1 MKNEVIITAKTVD
14 EAMAQARRDYSS
26 SDNELAF
33 EILEMPKKGFLGLGS
48 TPAKVKV
55 TITKAMGDV
64 DLSDLVSSIR
74 NMKVSTDFGGE
85 DEKPQKQEKG
95 KQSHQ
100 NGKPQQNK
108 NQNQNK
114 PQKPQNNNPNNNHN
128 NNTSKPQP
136 QPKAAAP
143 VKEEKPA
150 VNENDLPAALR
161 RPANKP
167 QNNKQNNKK
176 PQKKERPAQA
186 ERPGEE
192 KKKDLLSAVMGIK
205 APETP
210 ADSPAVTVT
219 PVHVGKKK
227 QEKKQSPV
235 KQEAPAPAPEKKKE
249 KAPREEKPH
258 VEFVTPEEMDYAL
271 NFMGTLLRNMELSA
285 TARAEEAPAD
295 LTVPEGMVYAKIVI
309 EGDDTGILIGHHG
322 DTLDAIQY
330 LANLCASRNSG
341 NGKREFVKIVVDI
354 ENYRAKREETL
365 RALARRMSAKAI
377 KYKRNFVLEPMNPY
391 ERRIIHSE
399 VQGIESVSTHS
410 VGSDENRKIVITY
423 EGADK
428 VSHSRKNRDK
438 KRGEKKASA
447 NNLPKLSREEIEA
460 REKDLAEYRAEQ
472 KNVLKPVRAKSIDEI
487 RIDLSEDSTL
497 TFGSIGVDEGVETDN
512 DPIEKIAAEAEAE
525 VENLREF

>member
-14 EAMAQARRDYSS
+14 EAMAQARRDYGSS
-26 SDNELAF
+26 ENELAF
-33 EILEMPKKGFLGLGS
+33 EILEMPKKGFLGFGS

-55 TITKAMGDV
+55 TITKALGDV

-74 NMKVSTDFGGE
+74 NMKITTDRGGE
-85 DEKPQKQEKG
+85 DEKKPQKQENKN
-95 KQSHQ
+95 KNHQS
-100 NGKPQQNK
+100 GKPQQQNK
-108 NQNQNK
+108 QQNQNPNK
-114 PQKPQNNNPNNNHN
+114 QQKPQQ
-128 NNTSKPQP
+128 PQP
-136 QPKAAAP
+136 QKVA

-161 RPANKP
+161 RPENKN

-176 PQKKERPAQA
+176 PQKKERPAQTQ
-186 ERPGEE
+186 RPGEE

-205 APETP
+205 APEMP
-210 ADSPAVTVT
+210 ANAPAVTVT
-219 PVHVGKKK
+219 PVHVEKKK
-227 QEKKQSPV
+227 QEKKPAQP
-235 KQEAPAPAPEKKKE
+235 KQEAPAPQPEKKKE
-249 KAPREEKPH
+249 RAPREEKPH
-258 VEFVTPEEMDYAL
+258 VEFVTPEEMDFAL
-271 NFMGTLLRNMELSA
+271 GFTNTLLKNMELSA
-285 TARAEEAPAD
+285 TAKAEPAPAE

-341 NGKREFVKIVVDI
+341 SGKREFVKIVVDI

-365 RALARRMSAKAI
+365 RALARRMSAKAV

-399 VQGIESVSTHS
+399 VQGMENVSTHS

-423 EGADK
+423 EGPDK
-428 VSHSRKNRDK
+428 VNHSRKSRDK
-438 KRGEKKASA
+438 KK
-447 NNLPKLSREEIEA
+447 NNQPRHQLPKLSREEIEA
-460 REKDLAEYRAEQ
+460 REKDLAEYRAERETAQ
-472 KNVLKPVRAKSIDEI
+472 KPVRAKSIDDI

-497 TFGSIGVDEGVETDN
+497 TFGSIGKDEDE
-512 DPIEKIAAEAEAE
+512 
-525 VENLREF
+525 ENLREF

>member
-26 SDNELAF
+26 SENELAF
-33 EILEMPKKGFLGLGS
+33 EILEMPKKGFLGFGS

-55 TITKAMGDV
+55 TITKALGDV

-74 NMKVSTDFGGE
+74 NMKITTDRVGE
-85 DEKPQKQEKG
+85 EEKKPQRQENKN
-95 KQSHQ
+95 KNHQS
-100 NGKPQQNK
+100 GKPQQQNK
-108 NQNQNK
+108 QQNQNPNK
-114 PQKPQNNNPNNNHN
+114 QQKSQQ
-128 NNTSKPQP
+128 PQP
-136 QPKAAAP
+136 QKAA

-161 RPANKP
+161 RPENKN

-176 PQKKERPAQA
+176 PQKKERPAQTQ
-186 ERPGEE
+186 RPGEE
-192 KKKDLLSAVMGIK
+192 KKQDLLSAVMGIK
-205 APETP
+205 APEMP
-210 ADSPAVTVT
+210 ANAPAVTVT
-219 PVHVGKKK
+219 PVHVEKKK
-227 QEKKQSPV
+227 QEKKPAQP
-235 KQEAPAPAPEKKKE
+235 KQEAPAPQPEKKKE
-249 KAPREEKPH
+249 RAPREEKPH
-258 VEFVTPEEMDYAL
+258 VEFVTPEEMDFAL
-271 NFMGTLLRNMELSA
+271 GFTNTLLKNMELSA
-285 TARAEEAPAD
+285 TAKAEPAPAE

-341 NGKREFVKIVVDI
+341 NGKKEFVKIVVDI

-365 RALARRMSAKAI
+365 RALARRMSAKAV

-399 VQGIESVSTHS
+399 VQGMENVSTHS

-423 EGADK
+423 EGPDK
-428 VSHSRKNRDK
+428 VNHSRKNRDK
-438 KRGEKKASA
+438 KK
-447 NNLPKLSREEIEA
+447 NNQPRHQLPKLSREEIEA
-460 REKDLAEYRAEQ
+460 REKDLAEYRAERETAQ
-472 KNVLKPVRAKSIDEI
+472 KPVRAKSIDDI

-497 TFGSIGVDEGVETDN
+497 TFGSIGKD
-512 DPIEKIAAEAEAE
+512 EAE
-525 VENLREF
+525 ENLREF

>member
-26 SDNELAF
+26 SENELAF

-55 TITKAMGDV
+55 TITKAMADV

-74 NMKVSTDFGGE
+74 NMKVSTDYGAE

-95 KQSHQ
+95 KPNHQ

-108 NQNQNK
+108 NQNNNNNSQKK
-114 PQKPQNNNPNNNHN
+114 PQQPKPTQ
-128 NNTSKPQP
+128 PQQ

-143 VKEEKPA
+143 VKEAVKEEKPA

-161 RPANKP
+161 RPVNKN
-167 QNNKQNNKK
+167 QTKQQNNKK

-227 QEKKQSPV
+227 QEKKTNPV
-235 KQEAPAPAPEKKKE
+235 KQESPAPAPEKKKE

-258 VEFVTPEEMDYAL
+258 VEFVTPEEMNYAL
-271 NFMGTLLRNMELSA
+271 DFTNTLLKNMELTA

-295 LTVPEGMVYAKIVI
+295 LTVPEGTVYAKIVI

-365 RALARRMSAKAI
+365 RALARRMSAKAV

-399 VQGIESVSTHS
+399 VQDIENVSTHS

-428 VSHSRKNRDK
+428 VNHSRKNRDK
-438 KRGEKKASA
+438 KRSEKKPA

-472 KNVLKPVRAKSIDEI
+472 KNVQKPARAKSIDDI
-487 RIDLSEDSTL
+487 RIDLSGDSTL
-497 TFGSIGVDEGVETDN
+497 TFGSIGKDEGVEPEN
-512 DPIEKIAAEAEAE
+512 DPIEKIAAEAEAD
-525 VENLREF
+525 VENLREY

>member
-33 EILEMPKKGFLGLGS
+33 EILEMPKKGFLGLGA

-85 DEKPQKQEKG
+85 EEKPQKQEKG
-95 KQSHQ
+95 KPNHQ

-114 PQKPQNNNPNNNHN
+114 PQKPQNNNPNNNPN
-128 NNTSKPQP
+128 KPQP
-136 QPKAAAP
+136 QPKAASP

-186 ERPGEE
+186 ERPGED

-227 QEKKQSPV
+227 QEKKQTPV
-235 KQEAPAPAPEKKKE
+235 KQETPAPAPEKKKE

-271 NFMGTLLRNMELSA
+271 NFMGTLLKNMELSA

-295 LTVPEGMVYAKIVI
+295 LSVPEGMVYAKIVI

-438 KRGEKKASA
+438 KRGEKKANT

-472 KNVLKPVRAKSIDEI
+472 KNVLKPARAKSIDEI

-497 TFGSIGVDEGVETDN
+497 TFGSIGVDEGVEPDN

>member
-26 SDNELAF
+26 SENELAF
-33 EILEMPKKGFLGLGS
+33 EILEMPKKGFLGFGS

-55 TITKAMGDV
+55 TITKALGDV

-74 NMKVSTDFGGE
+74 NMKITTDRVGE
-85 DEKPQKQEKG
+85 EEKKPHNKENK
-95 KQSHQ
+95 KHNHQS
-100 NGKPQQNK
+100 GKPQQ
-108 NQNQNK
+108 QNK
-114 PQKPQNNNPNNNHN
+114 PQNQNQKAQQPKPAQ
-128 NNTSKPQP
+128 PQ

-143 VKEEKPA
+143 AASVKEEKPA

-161 RPANKP
+161 RPVNKN
-167 QNNKQNNKK
+167 QTKQQNNKK
-176 PQKKERPAQA
+176 PQKKERPAQT

-192 KKKDLLSAVMGIK
+192 KKQDLLSAVMGIK
-205 APETP
+205 APEAP
-210 ADSPAVTVT
+210 ANSPAVTVT
-219 PVHVGKKK
+219 PVHVEKKK
-227 QEKKQSPV
+227 QEKKPAPQ
-235 KQEAPAPAPEKKKE
+235 KQEATQKQETPAPEKKKE

-258 VEFVTPEEMDYAL
+258 VEFVTPEEMNFAL
-271 NFMGTLLRNMELSA
+271 DFTNTLLKNMELSA
-285 TARAEEAPAD
+285 TAKAEPAPAD
-295 LTVPEGMVYAKIVI
+295 MTVPEGMVYAKIVI

-341 NGKREFVKIVVDI
+341 SGKKEFVKIVVDI

-365 RALARRMSAKAI
+365 RALARRMSAKAV

-399 VQGIESVSTHS
+399 VQGMENVSTHS

-423 EGADK
+423 EGPDK
-428 VSHSRKNRDK
+428 VNHSRKSRDK
-438 KRGEKKASA
+438 KK
-447 NNLPKLSREEIEA
+447 NNQPRHQLPKLSREEIEA
-460 REKDLAEYRAEQ
+460 REKDLAEYRAERETAQ
-472 KNVLKPVRAKSIDEI
+472 KPVRAKSIDDI

-497 TFGSIGVDEGVETDN
+497 TFGSIGKD
-512 DPIEKIAAEAEAE
+512 EAE
-525 VENLREF
+525 ENLREF

>member
-26 SDNELAF
+26 SENELAF
-33 EILEMPKKGFLGLGS
+33 EILEMPKKGFLGFGS

-55 TITKAMGDV
+55 TITKALGDV

-74 NMKVSTDFGGE
+74 NMKITTDRVGE
-85 DEKPQKQEKG
+85 EEKKPQRQENKN
-95 KQSHQ
+95 KNHQS
-100 NGKPQQNK
+100 GKPQQQNK
-108 NQNQNK
+108 QQNQNPNK
-114 PQKPQNNNPNNNHN
+114 QQKPQQ
-128 NNTSKPQP
+128 PQP
-136 QPKAAAP
+136 QKAA

-161 RPANKP
+161 RPENKN

-176 PQKKERPAQA
+176 PQKKERPAQTQ
-186 ERPGEE
+186 RPGEE
-192 KKKDLLSAVMGIK
+192 KKQDLLSAVMGIK
-205 APETP
+205 APEMP
-210 ADSPAVTVT
+210 ANAPAVTVT
-219 PVHVGKKK
+219 PVHVEKKK
-227 QEKKQSPV
+227 QEKKPAQP
-235 KQEAPAPAPEKKKE
+235 KQETPAPQPEKKKE
-249 KAPREEKPH
+249 RAPREEKPH
-258 VEFVTPEEMDYAL
+258 VEFVTPEEMDFAL
-271 NFMGTLLRNMELSA
+271 GFTNTLLKNMELSA
-285 TARAEEAPAD
+285 TAKAEPAPAD

-341 NGKREFVKIVVDI
+341 NGKKEFVKIVVDI

-365 RALARRMSAKAI
+365 RALARRMSAKAV

-399 VQGIESVSTHS
+399 VQGMENVSTHS

-423 EGADK
+423 EGPDK
-428 VSHSRKNRDK
+428 VNHSRKSRDK
-438 KRGEKKASA
+438 KK
-447 NNLPKLSREEIEA
+447 NNQPRHQLPKLSREEIEA
-460 REKDLAEYRAEQ
+460 REKDLAEYRAERETAQ
-472 KNVLKPVRAKSIDEI
+472 KPVRAKSIDDI

-497 TFGSIGVDEGVETDN
+497 TFGSIGKD
-512 DPIEKIAAEAEAE
+512 EAE
-525 VENLREF
+525 ENLREF

>member
-26 SDNELAF
+26 SENELAF
-33 EILEMPKKGFLGLGS
+33 EILEMPKKGFLGFGS

-55 TITKAMGDV
+55 TITKALGDV

-74 NMKVSTDFGGE
+74 NMKITTDRGGE
-85 DEKPQKQEKG
+85 EEKKPQKQEKG
-95 KQSHQ
+95 KHNHQS
-100 NGKPQQNK
+100 GKPQQQNK
-108 NQNQNK
+108 QQNQNQNK
-114 PQKPQNNNPNNNHN
+114 QQQKPQ
-128 NNTSKPQP
+128 Q
-136 QPKAAAP
+136 QPKAAPAV

-161 RPANKP
+161 RPENKN
-167 QNNKQNNKK
+167 QTKQNNKK
-176 PQKKERPAQA
+176 PQKKERPAQTQ
-186 ERPGEE
+186 RPGEE
-192 KKKDLLSAVMGIK
+192 KKQDLLSAVMGIK
-205 APETP
+205 APEAP
-210 ADSPAVTVT
+210 ANAPAVTVT
-219 PVHVGKKK
+219 PVHVEKKK
-227 QEKKQSPV
+227 QEKKPAPV
-235 KQEAPAPAPEKKKE
+235 KQETPAPAPEKKKE

-258 VEFVTPEEMDYAL
+258 VEFVTPEEMNFAL
-271 NFMGTLLRNMELSA
+271 DFTNTLLKNMELSA
-285 TARAEEAPAD
+285 TAKAEPAPAD

-341 NGKREFVKIVVDI
+341 SGKREFVKIVVDI

-365 RALARRMSAKAI
+365 RALARRMSAKAV

-399 VQGIESVSTHS
+399 VQGMENVSTHS

-423 EGADK
+423 EGPDK
-428 VSHSRKNRDK
+428 VNHSRKSRDK
-438 KRGEKKASA
+438 KK
-447 NNLPKLSREEIEA
+447 NNQPRHQLPKLSREEIEA
-460 REKDLAEYRAEQ
+460 REKDLAEYRAERETAQ
-472 KNVLKPVRAKSIDEI
+472 KPVRAKSIDDI

-497 TFGSIGVDEGVETDN
+497 TFGSIGKDEDE
-512 DPIEKIAAEAEAE
+512 
-525 VENLREF
+525 ENLREF

>member
-14 EAMAQARRDYSS
+14 EAMAQARRDYGSS
-26 SDNELAF
+26 ENELAF
-33 EILEMPKKGFLGLGS
+33 EILEMPKKGFLGFGS

-55 TITKAMGDV
+55 TITKALGDV

-74 NMKVSTDFGGE
+74 NMKITTDRVGE
-85 DEKPQKQEKG
+85 EEKKPQKQEKG
-95 KQSHQ
+95 KHNHQS
-100 NGKPQQNK
+100 GKPQQQNK
-108 NQNQNK
+108 QQNQNPNK
-114 PQKPQNNNPNNNHN
+114 QQKPQQ
-128 NNTSKPQP
+128 PQP
-136 QPKAAAP
+136 QKAA

-161 RPANKP
+161 RPENKN

-176 PQKKERPAQA
+176 PQKKERPAQTQ
-186 ERPGEE
+186 RPGEE
-192 KKKDLLSAVMGIK
+192 KKQDLLSAVMGIK
-205 APETP
+205 APEMP
-210 ADSPAVTVT
+210 ANAPAVTVT
-219 PVHVGKKK
+219 PVHVEKKK
-227 QEKKQSPV
+227 QEKKPAQP
-235 KQEAPAPAPEKKKE
+235 KQEAPAPQPEKKKE
-249 KAPREEKPH
+249 RAPREEKPH
-258 VEFVTPEEMDYAL
+258 VEFVTPEEMDFAL
-271 NFMGTLLRNMELSA
+271 GFTNTLLKNMELSA
-285 TARAEEAPAD
+285 TAKAEPAPAE

-341 NGKREFVKIVVDI
+341 NGKKEFVKIVVDI

-365 RALARRMSAKAI
+365 RALARRMSAKAV

-399 VQGIESVSTHS
+399 VQGMENVSTHS

-423 EGADK
+423 EGPDK
-428 VSHSRKNRDK
+428 VNHSRKSRDK
-438 KRGEKKASA
+438 KK
-447 NNLPKLSREEIEA
+447 NNQPRHQLPKLSREEIEA

-472 KNVLKPVRAKSIDEI
+472 KNAQKPVRAKSIDDI

-497 TFGSIGVDEGVETDN
+497 TFGSIGKD
-512 DPIEKIAAEAEAE
+512 EAE
-525 VENLREF
+525 ENLREF

>member
-14 EAMAQARRDYSS
+14 EAMAQARRDYGSS
-26 SDNELAF
+26 ENELAF
-33 EILEMPKKGFLGLGS
+33 EILEMPKKGFLGFGS

-55 TITKAMGDV
+55 TITKALGDV

-74 NMKVSTDFGGE
+74 NMKITTDRGGE
-85 DEKPQKQEKG
+85 EEKKPQKQEKG
-95 KQSHQ
+95 KHNHQS
-100 NGKPQQNK
+100 GKPQQQNK
-108 NQNQNK
+108 QQNQNQNK
-114 PQKPQNNNPNNNHN
+114 QQQKPQ
-128 NNTSKPQP
+128 Q
-136 QPKAAAP
+136 QPKAAPAV

-161 RPANKP
+161 RPENKN
-167 QNNKQNNKK
+167 QTKQNNKK
-176 PQKKERPAQA
+176 PQKKERPAQTQ
-186 ERPGEE
+186 RPGEE
-192 KKKDLLSAVMGIK
+192 KKQDLLSAVMGIK
-205 APETP
+205 APEAP
-210 ADSPAVTVT
+210 ANAPAVTVT
-219 PVHVGKKK
+219 PVHVEKKK
-227 QEKKQSPV
+227 QEKKPAPV
-235 KQEAPAPAPEKKKE
+235 KQETPAPAPEKKKE

-258 VEFVTPEEMDYAL
+258 VEFVTPEEMNFAL
-271 NFMGTLLRNMELSA
+271 DFTNTLLKNMELSA
-285 TARAEEAPAD
+285 TAKAEPAPAD

-341 NGKREFVKIVVDI
+341 SGKREFVKIVVDI

-399 VQGIESVSTHS
+399 VQGMENVSTHS

-423 EGADK
+423 EGPDK
-428 VSHSRKNRDK
+428 VNHSRTSRDK
-438 KRGEKKASA
+438 KK
-447 NNLPKLSREEIEA
+447 NNQPRHQLPKLSREEIEA

-472 KNVLKPVRAKSIDEI
+472 KNAQKPVRAKSIDDI

-497 TFGSIGVDEGVETDN
+497 TFGSIGKDEDE
-512 DPIEKIAAEAEAE
+512 
-525 VENLREF
+525 ENLREF

>member
-14 EAMAQARRDYSS
+14 EAMAQARRDYGSS
-26 SDNELAF
+26 ENELAF
-33 EILEMPKKGFLGLGS
+33 EILEMPKKGFLGFGS

-55 TITKAMGDV
+55 TITKALGDV

-74 NMKVSTDFGGE
+74 NMKITTDRVGE
-85 DEKPQKQEKG
+85 EEKKPQKQENKN
-95 KQSHQ
+95 KNHQS
-100 NGKPQQNK
+100 GKPQQQNK
-108 NQNQNK
+108 QQNQNPNK
-114 PQKPQNNNPNNNHN
+114 QQKPQQ
-128 NNTSKPQP
+128 PQP
-136 QPKAAAP
+136 QKAA

-161 RPANKP
+161 RPENKN

-176 PQKKERPAQA
+176 PQKKERPAQTQ
-186 ERPGEE
+186 RPGEE

-205 APETP
+205 APEMP
-210 ADSPAVTVT
+210 ANAPAVTVT
-219 PVHVGKKK
+219 PVHVEKKK
-227 QEKKQSPV
+227 QEKKPAQP
-235 KQEAPAPAPEKKKE
+235 KQEAPAPQPEKKKE
-249 KAPREEKPH
+249 RAPREEKPH
-258 VEFVTPEEMDYAL
+258 VEFVTPEEMDFAL
-271 NFMGTLLRNMELSA
+271 GFTNTLLKNMELSA
-285 TARAEEAPAD
+285 TAKAEPAPAE

-341 NGKREFVKIVVDI
+341 NGKKEFVKIVVDI

-365 RALARRMSAKAI
+365 RALARRMSAKAV

-399 VQGIESVSTHS
+399 VQGMENVSTHS

-423 EGADK
+423 EGPDK
-428 VSHSRKNRDK
+428 VNHSRKSRDK
-438 KRGEKKASA
+438 KK
-447 NNLPKLSREEIEA
+447 NNQPRHQLPKLSREEIEA
-460 REKDLAEYRAEQ
+460 REKDLAEYRAERETAQ
-472 KNVLKPVRAKSIDEI
+472 KPVRAKSIDDI

-497 TFGSIGVDEGVETDN
+497 TFGSIGKD
-512 DPIEKIAAEAEAE
+512 EAE
-525 VENLREF
+525 ENLREF

>member
-14 EAMAQARRDYSS
+14 EAMAQARRDYGSS
-26 SDNELAF
+26 ENELAF

-55 TITKAMGDV
+55 TITKALGDV

-74 NMKVSTDFGGE
+74 NMKITTDRGGE
-85 DEKPQKQEKG
+85 EKPHRQEKG
-95 KQSHQ
+95 KNHQ
-100 NGKPQQNK
+100 GGKPQNQGQNK
-108 NQNQNK
+108 NQNPNK
-114 PQKPQNNNPNNNHN
+114 QQQKPQ
-128 NNTSKPQP
+128 QQ
-136 QPKAAAP
+136 QPKPAAP

-161 RPANKP
+161 RPVNKN
-167 QNNKQNNKK
+167 QTKQQNNKK
-176 PQKKERPAQA
+176 PQKKDRPVNN

-205 APETP
+205 APEAP
-210 ADSPAVTVT
+210 ANAPAVTVT
-219 PVHVGKKK
+219 PVHVEKKK
-227 QEKKQSPV
+227 PQKSQNPV
-235 KQEAPAPAPEKKKE
+235 KKEAPAPQPEKKKE

-258 VEFVTPEEMDYAL
+258 VEFVTPEEMNFAL
-271 NFMGTLLRNMELSA
+271 GFMSTLLKNMELTA
-285 TARAEEAPAD
+285 TARAEAAPAD

-341 NGKREFVKIVVDI
+341 SGKKEFVKIVVDI

-365 RALARRMSAKAI
+365 RALARRMSAKAV

-399 VQGIESVSTHS
+399 VQGLENVSTHS

-423 EGADK
+423 EGPDK
-428 VSHSRKNRDK
+428 VNHSRKSRDK
-438 KRGEKKASA
+438 KK
-447 NNLPKLSREEIEA
+447 NNQPRHQLPKLSREEIEA
-460 REKDLAEYRAEQ
+460 REKDLAEYRAERETAQ
-472 KNVLKPVRAKSIDEI
+472 KPVRAKSIDDI
-487 RIDLSEDSTL
+487 RIDLSEDSTR
-497 TFGSIGVDEGVETDN
+497 TFGSIGKDEDE
-512 DPIEKIAAEAEAE
+512 
-525 VENLREF
+525 ENLREF